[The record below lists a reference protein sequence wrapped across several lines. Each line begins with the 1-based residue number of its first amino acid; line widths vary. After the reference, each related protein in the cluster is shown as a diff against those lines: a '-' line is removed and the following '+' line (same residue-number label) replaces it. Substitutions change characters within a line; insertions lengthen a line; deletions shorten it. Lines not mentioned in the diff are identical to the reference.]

1 MPTIRQYDVPVEAEV
16 TVDFDVEVEEFLD
29 DCDESEID
37 EIIQWLINENYLK
50 GSSIIDQVSVAESEF
65 IEALDKIYTKWNV
78 LSTEETELIINI
90 SKRF

>member
-1 MPTIRQYDVPVEAEV
+1 MPNILVPVDTEID
-16 TVDFDVEVEEFLD
+16 VDVNVKDFLE
-29 DCDESEID
+29 DCSDYEID
-37 EIIQWLINENYLK
+37 EIIQWLKNKNYLK